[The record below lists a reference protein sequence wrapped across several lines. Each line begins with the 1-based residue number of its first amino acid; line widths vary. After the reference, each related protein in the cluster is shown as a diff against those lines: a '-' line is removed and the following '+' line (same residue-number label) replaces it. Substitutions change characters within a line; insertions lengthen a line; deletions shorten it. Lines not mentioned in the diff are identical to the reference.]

1 MQNPPYSRCTSVQ
14 WEQLKDVQHPS
25 FSRQIYKNDQNS
37 LSVITVQNFVLI
49 GLAIRDMS
57 YQYNDSTAVVCDIR
71 DMSYQYNDSTAVVC
85 DIRDMLYQYNDSTAV
100 VCDIRDMSYQYNDS
114 TAVVCDIRDMWYQY
128 NDSTEVV
135 CDIRDMSYQY
145 NDSTEVVCDI
155 FPSTVDWYTIKTANK
170 NTSFTSLIVY
180 THL

>member
-49 GLAIRDMS
+49 GLA
-57 YQYNDSTAVVCDIR
+57 
-71 DMSYQYNDSTAVVC
+71 
-85 DIRDMLYQYNDSTAV
+85 
-100 VCDIRDMSYQYNDS
+100 IRDMSYQYNDS